1 LSPNQFNSLYDA
13 GRAAKAAGN
22 PAEALVFY
30 QQLLRV
36 TNDGARTQRP
46 EIIYARN
53 FIRHSMSTFFAI

>member
-1 LSPNQFNSLYDA
+1 
-13 GRAAKAAGN
+13 
-22 PAEALVFY
+22 
-30 QQLLRV
+30 LLRV